1 MRIAII
7 GTGYVG
13 LVSGVCFAS
22 KGHSVTCFDSSTE
35 TISLLKDGKIP
46 IYENGLNNLLI
57 ESKKNISFEVLNSFN
72 EHMLLNFDVILVA
85 VGTPS
90 ENGKADLSQIESVAI
105 MLARLIKQTNKFIS
119 IVLRST
125 VPPGTTDTFFKDI
138 IEKQSDKKLGNFGLG
153 MNPEFLREGNAVDD
167 FLETERIV
175 MGYEDK
181 STLNILREM
190 YASWNCEKIELNSR
204 SAEMMKYVNN
214 TILSTLISSVNEHAN
229 IAREI
234 GGIDFKKVMKG
245 VYFDN
250 RWSPLLDN
258 KEKLFPKILEYLK
271 PGPGYGGSCF
281 PKDVM
286 ALSSLS
292 KQMSIPS
299 KIIDAVIEV
308 NDEQPKQLLKILKK
322 KINNLS
328 DKSVLILGLSFKPDT
343 DDVRESISLKIINLL
358 YNEVFSLTAHDPIA
372 IENTKKSINPSIDIS
387 YVNDWEAAIINA
399 DIIIIATNWSIYK
412 SIDKLGASLS
422 DKIIFDTRSLLDSNI
437 ILCENYLTFN

>member
-1 MRIAII
+1 MRLAII

-22 KGHSVTCFDSSTE
+22 KGHSVTCFDSSVKQ
-35 TISLLKDGKIP
+35 ISLLKDGIIP
-46 IYENGLNNLLI
+46 IYENGLNDLLLK
-57 ESKKNISFEVLNSFN
+57 SKDNISFEVLKASN
-72 EHMLLNFDVILVA
+72 EHLLLNFDVILVA

-90 ENGKADLSQIESVAI
+90 VNGKADLSQIESVAI
-105 MLARLIKQTNKFIS
+105 MLGRLIKQSNKFIS
-119 IVLRST
+119 IILRST
-125 VPPGTTDTFFKDI
+125 VLPGTTDTFFKKI
-138 IEKQSDKKLGNFGLG
+138 IEKKSDKKLGKFGLG
-153 MNPEFLREGNAVDD
+153 MNPEFLREGNAVED
-167 FLETERIV
+167 FLEADRIV
-175 MGYEDK
+175 MGYEDET
-181 STLNILREM
+181 TLNILREI

-214 TILSTLISSVNEHAN
+214 TILATLISSVNEYAN
-229 IAREI
+229 IASKI
-234 GGIDFKKVMKG
+234 GDIDFKKVMKG
-245 VYFDN
+245 VYLDN
-250 RWSPLLDN
+250 RWSPLVDN
-258 KEKLFPKILEYLK
+258 QNKLFPKILDYLK

-292 KQMSIPS
+292 KELSIPS
-299 KIIDAVIEV
+299 KIIDAVIAV
-308 NDEQPKQLLKILKK
+308 NEDQPKQLLKILKE

-358 YNEVFSLTAHDPIA
+358 YNKVSSLTVHDPIA
-372 IENTKKSINPSIDIS
+372 IENTKKSIKSSLGIR
-387 YVNDWEAAIINA
+387 YVNDWETAVANA

-412 SIDKLGASLS
+412 SIDKLGTSLS

-437 ILCENYLTFN
+437 ISNENYLTFN

>member
-1 MRIAII
+1 MKIAII

-22 KGHSVTCFDSSTE
+22 KGHSVTCFDSRLE
-35 TISLLKDGKIP
+35 PISLLKDGKIP
-46 IYENGLNNLLI
+46 IYENGLNELLI
-57 ESKKNISFEVLNSFN
+57 NSKKNISFEVLNLSK
-72 EHMLLNFDVILVA
+72 EYVLLNFDVILVA

-119 IVLRST
+119 IILRST
-125 VPPGTTDTFFKDI
+125 VPPGTTDTFFKNI
-138 IEKQSDKKLGNFGLG
+138 IEKNSNKSLGNFGLG

-167 FLETERIV
+167 FLKADRIV
-175 MGYEDK
+175 MGHEDPD
-181 STLNILREM
+181 TLNILKEM

-214 TILSTLISSVNEHAN
+214 TILATLISSVNEHAN

-234 GGIDFKKVMKG
+234 GDIDFKKVMKG

-250 RWSPLLDN
+250 RWSPLMN
-258 KEKLFPKILEYLK
+258 NQKKLFPEILDYLK

-292 KQMSIPS
+292 KELSIPS
-299 KIIDAVIEV
+299 KIIDAVIAV
-308 NDEQPKQLLKILKK
+308 NEEQPKQLLKILKN
-322 KINNLS
+322 KIKNLS

-343 DDVRESISLKIINLL
+343 DDIRESISLKFINLL
-358 YNEVFSLTAHDPIA
+358 YDEVSSLAAHDPIA
-372 IENTKKSINPSIDIS
+372 IENTKKSINSTIEVS
-387 YVNDWEAAIINA
+387 YVSDWESAVLKA

-412 SIDKLGASLS
+412 SIDKLGISLS
-422 DKIIFDTRSLLDSNI
+422 NKIIFDTRSLLNSCNT
-437 ILCENYLTFN
+437 LNENYLTFN